1 MNEVEVKKTQRKKNN
16 NNKTRQHSNNKEAT
30 AITNHIDR
38 KRLLNKVFIIRPK
51 KPFFLRDLLCTFFVS
66 EFYNTILLTKLSDE
80 LLINRL
86 LSFHCV
92 FHSLVYCFVYLN
104 LVLSKH

>member
-38 KRLLNKVFIIRPK
+38 TRLLNKVFIIRPRELFLAGLTLY
-51 KPFFLRDLLCTFFVS
+51 FFCLG
-66 EFYNTILLTKLSDE
+66 ILQYYFT
-80 LLINRL
+80 
-86 LSFHCV
+86 H
-92 FHSLVYCFVYLN
+92 
-104 LVLSKH
+104 